1 MSEYTAMLSDC
12 LNSVW
17 DWLSTTESD
26 GTANRESGS
35 TTIRNLGLVIA
46 AVVALPLAVWRSK
59 IAERQ
64 AFIAQQDLL
73 NGRYQTGAEMLGSDV
88 LSVRLGGSFA
98 LDRLADENPEQ
109 YHLQVMQ
116 LFCAFIRHPSG
127 NAGNAAAPITEEAST
142 PDAWFDEGY
151 QEGTLTSGQ
160 QPRVREDVQAI
171 MDLLRKRSDKPITL
185 EEKSG
190 YMPDLRG
197 AYLQHAI
204 LARTK
209 LDRAVFAG
217 ADLSYARLTGTSL
230 QNAILRDT
238 KLFGAMLSEANL
250 SGATLAGADVSGA
263 VLKNTNLSG
272 TRFSDPNSGKTAR
285 GLTQEQLDV
294 AHADS
299 GTPPPFLE
307 RTTDADTGSPL
318 TWCN

>member
-1 MSEYTAMLSDC
+1 MLWDY
-12 LNSVW
+12 LNSIW
-17 DWLSTTESD
+17 DWLSTTETA

-35 TTIRNLGLVIA
+35 TTIRNLGLVVA
-46 AVVALPLAVWRSK
+46 AVVALPLAIWRSK

-64 AFIAQQDLL
+64 TFIAQQDVL

-98 LDRLADENPEQ
+98 LDQLAEEYPEQ
-109 YHLQVMQ
+109 YHLQVLR
-116 LFCAFIRHPSG
+116 LFYAFIRHPSG
-127 NAGNAAAPITEEAST
+127 NAGDAAAPISEEPST
-142 PDAWFDEGY
+142 PEAREDEGW
-151 QEGTLTSGQ
+151 QEGALGGQQ

-171 MDLLRKRSDKPITL
+171 MDLLRKRSDRCISL

-190 YMPDLRG
+190 FGPDLRG

-204 LARTK
+204 LAHTK

-238 KLFGAMLSEANL
+238 KLSGVMLSDANL

-272 TRFSDPNSGKTAR
+272 TRFSNPDSGKTAH
-285 GLTQEQLDV
+285 GLIQAQLDM
-294 AHADS
+294 ARADS
-299 GTPPPFLE
+299 SNPPFLE
-307 RTTDADTGSPL
+307 DTPDAETGGPL
-318 TWCN
+318 TWRN